1 MHIKNMYFT
10 HVQEDQNYFML
21 VLIIIYSMN
30 EPANCF
36 LLCGIVILN
45 LNEIII
51 LQLKLVLKLQ
61 QMYIDLF

>member
-1 MHIKNMYFT
+1 
-10 HVQEDQNYFML
+10 
-21 VLIIIYSMN
+21 MN
-30 EPANCF
+30 KPANCF

>member
-1 MHIKNMYFT
+1 MCRKTKCI
-10 HVQEDQNYFML
+10 L
-21 VLIIIYSMN
+21 VLIITCGMN
-30 EPANCF
+30 KPANCF

>member
-1 MHIKNMYFT
+1 MCRKTKCILGSCT
-10 HVQEDQNYFML
+10 CG
-21 VLIIIYSMN
+21 MN
-30 EPANCF
+30 KPANCF

-61 QMYIDLF
+61 QMYINLF